1 MKYNK
6 EAEAFTKAHEKEP
19 KAKYKPHIRIGSGLN
34 TGRATCGLMG
44 ADMGKDGKMEYTA
57 IGDAVNFASRTESS
71 NKPCG
76 TDILITE
83 DTYSLLK
90 KRFIKCEENHFTIAE
105 ADKPNELI
113 VEQIP
118 VEFEVKGKGT
128 QHFYGVVN
136 MPQFDIEAFFKPNEL
151 PLVFLVRQISDH
163 LR

>member
-1 MKYNK
+1 MV
-6 EAEAFTKAHEKEP
+6 
-19 KAKYKPHIRIGSGLN
+19 
-34 TGRATCGLMG
+34 
-44 ADMGKDGKMEYTA
+44 ADMGKDGKIEYTA
-57 IGDAVNFASRTESS
+57 NGDAVNFASRTESS

-90 KRFIKCEENHFTIAE
+90 KRFIKCQENNFTIAE
-105 ADKPNELI
+105 ADKANELI

-136 MPQFDIEAFFKPNEL
+136 MPQFDIEAFFKPNEPDFQADPDCARAL
-151 PLVFLVRQISDH
+151 GPNGPKTLNEVRNLLGIPIPEFE
-163 LR
+163 R